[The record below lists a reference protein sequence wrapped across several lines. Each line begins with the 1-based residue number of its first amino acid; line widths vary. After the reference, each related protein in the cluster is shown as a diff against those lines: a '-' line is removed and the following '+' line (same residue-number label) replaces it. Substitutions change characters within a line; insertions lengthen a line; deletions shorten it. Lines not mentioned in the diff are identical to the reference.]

1 MDDELTTTA
10 AERQRMAKR
19 LLEGFEA
26 EQGADANTL
35 MDLGVLERNTLLGL
49 LAEAME
55 RMEVYLITS

>member
-1 MDDELTTTA
+1 MDDELRATV
-10 AERQRMAKR
+10 EDRQYMAKQ

-26 EQGADANTL
+26 EHGADANTL
-35 MDLGVLERNTLLGL
+35 MDLGILDRNALLGL